1 MMKYFQLFALIALV
15 SSGFYIKQLIGV
27 QAVLKLEKTQ
37 LEETIKNKEENMKLL
52 VIQLDRE
59 AEYRQ
64 IAETALGELYK
75 DVPDVEYQ
83 TTLPPNIQGVLD
95 RFHSRVLPSNP

>member
-1 MMKYFQLFALIALV
+1 MKYLQISALIMLV
-15 SSGFYIKQLIGV
+15 AAGFAIKHLIEAK
-27 QAVLKLEKTQ
+27 AVLEIENTQ
-37 LEETIKNKEENMKLL
+37 LEETIQNKEENMKLL

-64 IAETALGELYK
+64 IAESALGELYK

-83 TTLPPNIQGVLD
+83 TDLPPNIQGVLD
-95 RFHSRVLPSNP
+95 RFHSRIHP